1 MKKLTE
7 VEARQVQLSILKAFH
22 DICKKN
28 GLRYSLYAGTLI
40 GAFRH
45 KGFIPWDDDID
56 VAMLREDYEKFFA
69 LYDTLEHPD
78 YLKLYD
84 SRGVKDFHFPFMKL
98 ADTRTI
104 QQAPGKEDKLIEIG
118 LHIDIFAIDG
128 LPRSRF
134 AAICHLKLLR
144 FLRHCDELSF
154 LSLGVKKRTVIKR
167 LIVLLF
173 KVFSFGAKPALWHR
187 LHNWLASRYQVA
199 GSRWAGNAVWGYAE
213 RELVPVQCYEGE
225 QMVTFE
231 NEQFCAFG
239 GADAYLRT
247 VYGDYMV
254 PPSPEMQVGNHVV
267 ASYIKEN

>member
-104 QQAPGKEDKLIEIG
+104 QQLPGKEDKLIEIG

-154 LSLGVKKRTVIKR
+154 LSLGVKKRTVLKR

-173 KVFSFGAKPALWHR
+173 KLFSFGAKPRLWHR
-187 LHNWLASRYQVA
+187 LHNWLASRYLVV

>member
-7 VEARQVQLSILKAFH
+7 IEAKQVQLSILRAFH

-40 GAFRH
+40 GALRH

-56 VAMLREDYEKFFA
+56 VAMLREDYEKLFA
-69 LYDTLEHPD
+69 VYDSIEHPD

-84 SRGVKDFHFPFMKL
+84 SRAVKDYHLPFIKL

-104 QQAPGKEDKLIEIG
+104 QQSPGKEDKLIEIG

-128 LPRSRF
+128 LPRNKF
-134 AAICHLKLLR
+134 LALCHLKLLR
-144 FLRHCDELSF
+144 VLRHCDELSF
-154 LSLGVKKRTVIKR
+154 LSLGVKNRSVIRR

-173 KVFSFGAKPALWHR
+173 KVFSFGAKPSRWHR
-187 LHNWLASRYQVA
+187 LHNWLAARYRVDK
-199 GSRWAGNAVWGYAE
+199 SRWAGNAVWGYAE
-213 RELVPVQCYEGE
+213 RELVPVQSYDGE

-239 GADAYLRT
+239 DADTYLKT

-254 PPSPEMQVGNHVV
+254 PPPLAKQVGNHVV
-267 ASYIKEN
+267 ASYMKES